1 MSNEVVTRVL
11 ESLRTK
17 VSDFNYR
24 NWFQNLQWEYA
35 APQQI
40 LVKVPS
46 RFIKDWITDH
56 YLELIKF
63 EFFRQT
69 ELEHTITFKVERVVN
84 RTLELFPDESKTV
97 SPVAVTKPST
107 STVPAAPRVM
117 VPSGFNPKY
126 RLDNFVVGTSNQL
139 VHAACQAVA
148 HQPGRSYNPFYIYS
162 GVGLGKTH
170 LLNAIGL
177 EVHKSQPSWRIVYI
191 TGERFTNEVIGAI
204 RFGKT
209 DDLRRKYRDTCD
221 LLLIDDIQFIAGKD
235 RTQEEFFHTFNTLYE
250 ARKQIVLTSDS
261 LPRNIAKLEERLKSR
276 FSWGLMADIQSP
288 DYETRVAI
296 LKRKAE
302 EESLAFPDSVCHFIA
317 EHVTANVRELEGALV
332 RVSAF
337 ASLAKLPITLDLAQE
352 ILKDILVPSRS
363 NLSVEMVQQAVADFY
378 NLKISDLKSHRR
390 HQSLALPRHIA
401 MYLCKKH
408 LDASLPEIGERFGGK
423 DHTTVLHAVQKIH
436 AHLETNTS
444 LKGDVIL
451 LQKSLGV

>member
-1 MSNEVVTRVL
+1 MSNEIVTKVL

-24 NWFQNLQWEYA
+24 NWFQNLQWEYSESN
-35 APQQI
+35 QVT
-40 LVKVPS
+40 VKVPS

-69 ELEHTITFKVERVVN
+69 EQEHTIIFKVERVVN
-84 RTLELFPDESKTV
+84 RTMELFPEELKTTQVVPQAKPPV
-97 SPVAVTKPST
+97 SVNVMAQKMS
-107 STVPAAPRVM
+107 APF
-117 VPSGFNPKY
+117 GFNLKY

-148 HQPGRSYNPFYIYS
+148 RQPGISYNPFYIYG

-177 EVHKSQPSWRIVYI
+177 EVHKLHPTWRIVSI

-209 DDLRRKYRDTCD
+209 DELRRKYRDTCD

-250 ARKQIVLTSDS
+250 ARKQIVLASDS

-288 DYETRVAI
+288 DYETRMAI

-302 EESLAFPDSVCHFIA
+302 EERVSLSDSVCSFIA
-317 EHVTANVRELEGALV
+317 EHVTTNVRELEGALV

-337 ASLAKLPITLDLAQE
+337 ASLAKLPVTLDLAQE
-352 ILKDILVPSRS
+352 VLKDIMHPSRS

-408 LDASLPEIGERFGGK
+408 LEASLPEIGERFGGK
-423 DHTTVLHAVQKIH
+423 DHTTVLHAVQKIQS
-436 AHLETNTS
+436 HLETNTS

>member
-1 MSNEVVTRVL
+1 MSNEIVTRVL

-24 NWFQNLQWEYA
+24 NWFQNLQWEYGE
-35 APQQI
+35 PNQVT
-40 LVKVPS
+40 VKVPS

-69 ELEHTITFKVERVVN
+69 EQEHTIVFKVERVIN
-84 RTLELFPDESKTV
+84 RTMELFPEETKAAGPTQQARPVIAVQAVAPKTTT
-97 SPVAVTKPST
+97 PF
-107 STVPAAPRVM
+107 
-117 VPSGFNPKY
+117 GFNSRY

-148 HQPGRSYNPFYIYS
+148 RQPGVSYNPFYIYS

-177 EVHKSQPSWRIVYI
+177 EVHKLHPTWRIVSI

-209 DDLRRKYRDTCD
+209 DELRRKYRDTCD

-276 FSWGLMADIQSP
+276 FSWGLMADIQNP

-302 EESLAFPDSVCHFIA
+302 EERVSLSDSVCSFIA
-317 EHVTANVRELEGALV
+317 ENVTTNVRELEGALV

-337 ASLAKLPITLDLAQE
+337 ASLAKLPVTLDLAQE
-352 ILKDILVPSRS
+352 VLKDIMRPSRS
-363 NLSVEMVQQAVADFY
+363 NLNVEMVQQAVADFY

-408 LDASLPEIGERFGGK
+408 LEASLPEIGERFGGK
-423 DHTTVLHAVQKIH
+423 DHTTVLHAVQKIQS
-436 AHLETNTS
+436 HLETNTS